1 MTENDHGPESEDDVR
16 LLAELRAAF
25 RRVETPPPYVIA
37 TAKAAYGLRDL
48 DAELALLT
56 WDSDVD
62 SPLAAVRGP
71 MDLAGPRAL
80 TFEREGLVVEIEIGP
95 AATGRSLVGQLV
107 PPQTARVRVV
117 TAAGESIDLDVD
129 ELGRFARDH
138 LPVGPLRLR
147 VERPDAAAVVT
158 AWVRLD

>member
-1 MTENDHGPESEDDVR
+1 MTENDPGPDGEDDVH

-25 RRVETPPPYVIA
+25 RREEPPPPYVIA
-37 TAKAAYGLRDL
+37 TAKAAFGLRDL

-56 WDSDVD
+56 WDSEVD
-62 SPLAAVRGP
+62 APLAAVRGP
-71 MDLAGPRAL
+71 MDGDGPRAL
-80 TFEREGLVVEIEIGP
+80 TFEREGLVVEIEVGP
-95 AATGRSLVGQLV
+95 AAGGRTLVGQLV
-107 PPQTARVRVV
+107 PPQPARVRVV
-117 TAAGESIDLDVD
+117 TVGGEAMDLDVD

-138 LPVGPLRLR
+138 LPAGPVRLR